1 MTVRHSATVFMLAC
15 TLASP
20 VAASGD
26 NSART
31 LYERA
36 MSRERAI
43 RSADQEQTS
52 VAEFRRVVSAY
63 IQVVRRFP
71 GSGYSDN
78 ALWQAGNLAWLAF
91 QRYGDTQDRDTAVR
105 YLTRLKSE
113 YPTSSLRRDADEILR
128 AANAAPTATVEKPLA
143 VALTS
148 PREPSDDKAIGT
160 TASTSDVQE
169 TQAPAPILIRD
180 IKRSAIPEGIRVT
193 IEMDSETSYRAERLE
208 GPARVFFDLKGTRPV
223 PSLLDATIR
232 YSDEVVREIR
242 LGRHPN
248 STTRVVFD
256 MAGVDSY
263 SVFTLYSPYRL
274 VIDFKQQAGAAAAT
288 SAQKP
293 APTAIGQGTS
303 GTRVTRRQP
312 TPELK
317 RPTTLESEALKE
329 LSVTPVIVSLATPL
343 PPVPSLT
350 VTPLS
355 PSAVAKFRR
364 EPLPQPPAKP
374 IAPRATATLP
384 PIATS
389 PVTPALTSPA
399 ASPVANLD
407 GKFSLARQ
415 LGLSVARVV
424 IDAGHGGHDPGAQ
437 GNGVNEAELTLDVAN
452 RLSQL
457 LQKQPGV
464 EVVMTRDTDVFV
476 PLEER
481 TAIAN
486 REGADLFLS
495 IHANASRNP
504 KARGVETYFLNFA
517 NNPEAEAV
525 AARENSSSGRAMHSL
540 PDIVK
545 AIALN
550 NKIDESRDFA
560 DIVQRSMVH
569 KLAKRNNQL
578 RDLGVKQ
585 APFVVLIGASMPS
598 VLAEIS
604 FVTHH
609 QEGVLLKSGAYR
621 QQIAEALFE
630 AVVKYQE
637 TLKKPRTAVIG
648 LGAR

>member
-1 MTVRHSATVFMLAC
+1 MTFRYSATIFTLAC
-15 TLASP
+15 TLTAP
-20 VAASGD
+20 VAAGGD
-26 NSART
+26 SSART

-43 RSADQEQTS
+43 RSADQDQTTR
-52 VAEFRRVVSAY
+52 AEFRRVISAY
-63 IQVVRRFP
+63 ALVVRRFP
-71 GSGYSDN
+71 TSGYSDN
-78 ALWQAGNLAWLAF
+78 ALWQAGNLAWFAF
-91 QRYGDTQDRDTAVR
+91 QRYGDAQDKETAIR
-105 YLTRLKSE
+105 YLARLKSE
-113 YPTSSLRRDADEILR
+113 YPTSSLRRGADDVLR
-128 AANAAPTATVEKPLA
+128 AASAAPATRVESPVA
-143 VALTS
+143 VALTA
-148 PREPSDDKAIGT
+148 PRESVDDKAIGT
-160 TASTSDVQE
+160 TASASDVQNDA
-169 TQAPAPILIRD
+169 QAPASILIRD
-180 IKRSAIPEGIRVT
+180 IKRSAIPQGMRVT
-193 IEMDSETSYRAERLE
+193 IEMDSETSYRAERLDN
-208 GPARVFFDLKGTRPV
+208 PRRVFFDLKGTRPV
-223 PSLLDATIR
+223 AALLDATIR
-232 YSDEVVREIR
+232 YSDEIVREIR

-248 STTRVVFD
+248 STTRIVFD

-274 VIDFKQQAGAAAAT
+274 VIDFKQQGGASAT
-288 SAQKP
+288 KAQTP
-293 APTAIGQGTS
+293 ATGVVGQGTS
-303 GTRVTRRQP
+303 GTRVARRP
-312 TPELK
+312 PSPELK
-317 RPTTLESEALKE
+317 RPTTLETEALKE
-329 LSVTPVIVSLATPL
+329 LAVTPVIVPLATPL
-343 PPVPSLT
+343 PPVPSLSA
-350 VTPLS
+350 TPLS
-355 PSAVAKFRR
+355 PSGMAKLRR
-364 EPLPQPPAKP
+364 EPIPEVPAKL
-374 IAPRATATLP
+374 IVPRATATT
-384 PIATS
+384 TS
-389 PVTPALTSPA
+389 MAASPA
-399 ASPVANLD
+399 ANVD

-437 GNGVNEAELTLDVAN
+437 ANGVNEAELTLDVAT
-452 RLSQL
+452 RLSRL

-517 NNPEAEAV
+517 NNAEAEAV
-525 AARENSSSGRAMHSL
+525 AARENSTSGRAMHSL

-560 DIVQRSMVH
+560 EIVQHSMIR
-569 KLAKRNNQL
+569 KLGTRNKQL

-604 FVTHH
+604 FVTHR
-609 QEGVLLKSGAYR
+609 QEGILLKNPAYR
-621 QQIAEALFE
+621 QQIAEALFD
-630 AVVKYQE
+630 AVIKYQE
-637 TLKKPRTAVIG
+637 ALKKPRAGVMG

>member
-1 MTVRHSATVFMLAC
+1 MTLRYPATIVMLAC
-15 TLASP
+15 TLAAP
-20 VAASGD
+20 AAASGD
-26 NSART
+26 SSART

-36 MSRERAI
+36 MSRERDI
-43 RSADQEQTS
+43 RSAGEEATTR
-52 VAEFRRVVSAY
+52 AEFRRVINAY
-63 IQVVRRFP
+63 DLVVRRFP
-71 GSGYSDN
+71 TSGYSDN

-91 QRYGDTQDRDTAVR
+91 QRFGEAQDRDLAIR
-105 YLTRLKSE
+105 YLTRLKRE
-113 YPTSSLRRDADEILR
+113 YPASSLRSAADDVLR
-128 AANAAPTATVEKPLA
+128 AASAPPPTNVETAAP

-148 PREPSDDKAIGT
+148 LRESANTKAIGT
-160 TASTSDVQE
+160 TASSADVQADA
-169 TQAPAPILIRD
+169 QLPGPVLIRD
-180 IKRSAIPEGIRVT
+180 IKRTVIPEGMRVT
-193 IEMDSETSYRAERLE
+193 VEMDSETSYRADRLD
-208 GPARVFFDLKGTRPV
+208 GPPRVFFDLKGTRPV
-223 PSLLDATIR
+223 PALLDATIR
-232 YSDEVVREIR
+232 YSDEIVREIR

-248 STTRVVFD
+248 STTRIVFD

-274 VIDFKQQAGAAAAT
+274 VIDFKQQVTGLAAT
-288 SAQKP
+288 AHKP
-293 APTAIGQGTS
+293 ALPPVGQGTS
-303 GTRVTRRQP
+303 GTRPPRREP
-312 TPELK
+312 PPELK
-317 RPTTLESEALKE
+317 RPTSLEKEALKE
-329 LSVTPVIVSLATPL
+329 LTVTPVIVPLQTQL
-343 PPVPSLT
+343 PPVPFLPT
-350 VTPLS
+350 VPLS
-355 PSAVAKFRR
+355 ASAVGKFRWQ
-364 EPLPQPPAKP
+364 PMPKPPARP
-374 IAPRATATLP
+374 AGAR
-384 PIATS
+384 
-389 PVTPALTSPA
+389 VTPAATTSST
-399 ASPVANLD
+399 ASPPAANLD

-415 LGLSVARVV
+415 LGLGVARVV

-437 GNGVNEAELTLDVAN
+437 ANGVNEAELTLDVAT
-452 RLSQL
+452 RLSVL

-464 EVVMTRDTDVFV
+464 EVVMTRDNDVFV

-525 AARENSSSGRAMHSL
+525 AARENASSGRAMHSL

-550 NKIDESRDFA
+550 NKLDESRDFA
-560 DIVQRSMVH
+560 ELVQRSMVR
-569 KLAKRNNQL
+569 KLGTRNKQL

-604 FVTHH
+604 FVTHY
-609 QEGVLLKSGAYR
+609 QEGSLLKSTAYR

-637 TLKKPRTAVIG
+637 ALKKPKAAVIG

>member
-1 MTVRHSATVFMLAC
+1 MTLRYSATVLLLAC
-15 TLASP
+15 TLAAP
-20 VAASGD
+20 VAAGGD

-43 RSADQEQTS
+43 RSADQEQTTL
-52 VAEFRRVVSAY
+52 AEFRRVISAY
-63 IQVVRRFP
+63 VLVVRRFP

-91 QRYGDTQDRDTAVR
+91 QRYGDAQDRDTAVR

-113 YPTSSLRRDADEILR
+113 YPTSSLRQDADDVLR
-128 AANAAPTATVEKPLA
+128 AANAAPVARVQSPPA

-148 PREPSDDKAIGT
+148 PREAPEEKAIGT
-160 TASTSDVQE
+160 TATASDVQE
-169 TQAPAPILIRD
+169 PQAPAPIVIRD
-180 IKRSAIPEGIRVT
+180 IKRSVIPEGMRVT
-193 IEMDSETSYRAERLE
+193 VEMDSETGYRAERLDN
-208 GPARVFFDLKGTRPV
+208 PPRVFFDLKGTRPV
-223 PSLLDATIR
+223 PALLDATIR
-232 YSDEVVREIR
+232 YSDEIVREIR

-248 STTRVVFD
+248 STTRIVFD
-256 MAGVDSY
+256 MTGVDSY

-274 VIDFKQQAGAAAAT
+274 VIDFKQQVGPPGT
-288 SAQKP
+288 SAQKA
-293 APTAIGQGTS
+293 APSAIGQGTS
-303 GTRVTRRQP
+303 GTRAARRQP
-312 TPELK
+312 VPELK

-329 LSVTPVIVSLATPL
+329 LSVTPVVVPLATPL
-343 PPVPSLT
+343 PPVPSVR

-355 PSAVAKFRR
+355 PSAVAKLRR
-364 EPLPQPPAKP
+364 EPLPQVPASP
-374 IAPRATATLP
+374 IVPRATATPSAATTATLP
-384 PIATS
+384 T
-389 PVTPALTSPA
+389 

-415 LGLSVARVV
+415 LGLSIARVV

-437 GNGVNEAELTLDVAN
+437 ANGVNEAELTLDVAT
-452 RLSQL
+452 RLSRL

-464 EVVMTRDTDVFV
+464 EVVMTRDADVFV

-525 AARENSSSGRAMHSL
+525 AARENSTSGRAMHSL
-540 PDIVK
+540 PDIVR

-560 DIVQRSMVH
+560 DIVQRSMVR
-569 KLAKRNNQL
+569 KLGPRNKQL

-604 FVTHH
+604 FVTHR
-609 QEGVLLKSGAYR
+609 QEGILLKSGAYR
-621 QQIAEALFE
+621 QQIAEALFD
-630 AVVKYQE
+630 AVVKYQQA
-637 TLKKPRTAVIG
+637 LKKPRSAVIG

>member
-1 MTVRHSATVFMLAC
+1 MTLRYSATILMLAC
-15 TLASP
+15 TLTVP

-26 NSART
+26 RSARA

-36 MSRERAI
+36 MSGERAI
-43 RSADQEQTS
+43 RDADQDQTTL
-52 VAEFRRVVSAY
+52 AEFRRVVSAY
-63 IQVVRRFP
+63 ALVVRRFP

-78 ALWQAGNLAWLAF
+78 ALWQAGNLAWFAF
-91 QRYGDTQDRDTAVR
+91 QRYGEMQDRDAAIR
-105 YLTRLKSE
+105 YLTRLKTE
-113 YPTSSLRRDADEILR
+113 YPTSSLRAGVDDVLR
-128 AANAAPTATVEKPLA
+128 AASVRPATSIETPAA

-148 PREPSDDKAIGT
+148 PRDSLESKAIGT
-160 TASTSDVQE
+160 TASASDVQNDP
-169 TQAPAPILIRD
+169 QPPAQILIRD
-180 IKRSAIPEGIRVT
+180 IKRSVIPEGMRVT
-193 IEMDSETSYRAERLE
+193 VEMDSETSYRAERLDN
-208 GPARVFFDLKGTRPV
+208 PPRVFFDLKGARPV
-223 PSLLDATIR
+223 PALLDATIR
-232 YSDEVVREIR
+232 YSDEIVREIR

-248 STTRVVFD
+248 STTRIVFD
-256 MAGVDSY
+256 MAGADGY

-274 VIDFKQQAGAAAAT
+274 VIDFKRQAGIAAAM
-288 SAQKP
+288 AQKP
-293 APTAIGQGTS
+293 ATGAVGQGTS
-303 GTRVTRRQP
+303 GTRVPRRAAA
-312 TPELK
+312 PELK

-329 LSVTPVIVSLATPL
+329 LAVTPVIVPLATPF
-343 PPVPSLT
+343 PPVPSLSA
-350 VTPLS
+350 TPLS
-355 PSAVAKFRR
+355 SSAVAKLRR
-364 EPLPQPPAKP
+364 EPIPEVPAKP
-374 IAPRATATLP
+374 IVPRATAP
-384 PIATS
+384 ATS
-389 PVTPALTSPA
+389 IAASPA
-399 ASPVANLD
+399 ANVD

-437 GNGVNEAELTLDVAN
+437 ANGVNEAELTLDIAT
-452 RLSQL
+452 RLSRL

-517 NNPEAEAV
+517 NNSEAEAV
-525 AARENSSSGRAMHSL
+525 AARENSTSGRAMHSL

-560 DIVQRSMVH
+560 EIVQHSMVR
-569 KLAKRNNQL
+569 KLGTRNKQL

-604 FVTHH
+604 FVTHR
-609 QEGVLLKSGAYR
+609 QEGVLLKSTTYR
-621 QQIAEALFE
+621 QQIAEALFD
-630 AVVKYQE
+630 AVIKYQE
-637 TLKKPRTAVIG
+637 ALKKPKAAVIG